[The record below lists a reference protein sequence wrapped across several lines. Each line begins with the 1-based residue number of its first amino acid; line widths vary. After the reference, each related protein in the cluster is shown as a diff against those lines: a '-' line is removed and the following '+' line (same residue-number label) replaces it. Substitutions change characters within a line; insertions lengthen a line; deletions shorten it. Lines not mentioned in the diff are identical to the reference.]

1 VIWTRR
7 QLVALSGMKRRTVVK
22 KAMLLWLCG
31 FLAACNMTAEG
42 VEINALTDA
51 RHPELRSSGQ
61 GGNTRVGWRAW
72 RNIHP
77 HQYNIVSS
85 PHPVR
90 YGEYSERFE
99 AREGDCRDTDC
110 ESERGR
116 GLRSEIHRDRGY
128 REARI
133 NSDIWFGWSL
143 YNETVEYRGSSY
155 GIAPF
160 FGQWKVNYDAPP
172 VIVFSVGGRGPGAQY
187 NVAAQLSDYYDS
199 IGRNDGEVCF
209 LWNINSERGRWVD
222 IVMNTNFGNDGNGY
236 LNIWINGEQ
245 RCSYQGIIV
254 PRELGMDTNGS
265 RFVGPLAMR
274 GIWTGH
280 HAVRWTERTGQPI
293 PPLVVYYDEWRS
305 GQSREEVDIRMI
317 EARGGPAVD

>member
-1 VIWTRR
+1 MNKIRF
-7 QLVALSGMKRRTVVK
+7 LM
-22 KAMLLWLCG
+22 LCG
-31 FLAACNMTAEG
+31 FLMSCTMTVEEG
-42 VEINALTDA
+42 AVNANA
-51 RHPELRSSGQ
+51 KPNHQELRSSGQ

-77 HQYNIVSS
+77 HQYNIVTA

-90 YGEYSERFE
+90 YGKFSERFE

-110 ESERGR
+110 QSERGR

-133 NSDIWFGWSL
+133 NSDIWYGWSF
-143 YNETVEYRGSSY
+143 YNENVDYRGGSY

-160 FGQWKVNYDAPP
+160 FGQWKVDYDAPP
-172 VIVFSVGGRGPGAQY
+172 VIVISVGGGAPDDRY
-187 NVAAQLSDYYDS
+187 NVAAQLNDYYNS

-209 LWNINSERGRWVD
+209 LWNINTERGRWVD
-222 IVMNTNFGNDGNGY
+222 IVMNTNFGNDVNGY
-236 LNIWINGEQ
+236 LNIWINGER
-245 RCSYQGIIV
+245 RCSYRGIIV

-265 RFVGPLAMR
+265 PLIGPLAMR

-280 HAVRWTERTGQPI
+280 HAVRWTEKTGLPI
-293 PPLVVYYDEWRS
+293 PPLIVYYDEWRS
-305 GQSREEVDIRMI
+305 GRSREEVDVRMI
-317 EARGGPAVD
+317 EARRGTPVD